1 MVDLWTRMSSLTQ
14 SNQDKW
20 DVELDWI
27 ISSKLFVG
35 VRVNIGMAGSYGTLT
50 GEDRDLAR
58 NPSSANTK
66 RLEYVLRR
74 LASNKLMVQLGLG
87 GDGPNNTITEWK
99 ALNSTVQ
106 WDDVKRPPLGDDD
119 GTGLGKVVKQSAY
132 IKNEAIKKMRDVY
145 LSYGLNPYDYC
156 ILELGNEPAIGGAGA
171 PPSGS
176 TFYTDFTPLSYTT
189 NLGRW
194 DNASDVTGSPAAT
207 KGATYIEFL
216 SREIKQLNALD
227 DGFKGWLCVA
237 PTFAGARLA
246 VIGSPA
252 SLDCELGSFDR
263 ANSAGEKWVDLV
275 QQKNRLILGLNCYYS
290 AFDALSTGV
299 HPELYVWPSLGPVE
313 YADIAVNGFDYRGL
327 KSGDEACIVAKI
339 AMIRGTFRN
348 LTSSN
353 LVQNRLAKF
362 PIVISEAGV
371 ANWRMGMTDTP
382 SSGSPPTPVG
392 SMDAN
397 YYVNDQIVGEA
408 QLAYLDALRGLDVEH
423 VIHFTTSDA
432 VSGYS
437 GTNWKERYGLFLFDI
452 DKDVDYSTSPFLQA
466 VKTYSAML
474 PWLRRAELAQTTSD
488 TSITN
493 ANKGAFW
500 GLGFQKGDSEEVP

>member
-176 TFYTDFTPLSYTT
+176 SFYTDFTPLSYTT

-237 PTFAGARLA
+237 PTFAGAKLA

-275 QQKNRLILGLNCYYS
+275 QQKNRLMLGLNCYYS

-313 YADIAVNGFDYRGL
+313 YADIAVNGFDYRGA

-339 AMIRGTFRN
+339 AMIRGTFRS

-382 SSGSPPTPVG
+382 STNSVG

-397 YYVNDQIVGEA
+397 YYVNDQVVGQA
-408 QLAYLDALRGLDVEH
+408 QLAYLDLLRELDVQS
-423 VIHFTTSDA
+423 VIHFTASDA
-432 VSGYS
+432 VVGSYS
-437 GTNWKERYGLFLFDI
+437 TGINWKERYGLFTNVVDKDI
-452 DKDVDYSTSPFLQA
+452 DYTLSTFLP
-466 VKTYSAML
+466 KTTYSAIL
-474 PWLRRAELAQTTSD
+474 PWVGRAALAQTSSD
-488 TSITN
+488 DNNFPN
-493 ANKGAFW
+493 ASKGAFW
-500 GLGFQKGDSEEVP
+500 GLGFEKGDYENVP